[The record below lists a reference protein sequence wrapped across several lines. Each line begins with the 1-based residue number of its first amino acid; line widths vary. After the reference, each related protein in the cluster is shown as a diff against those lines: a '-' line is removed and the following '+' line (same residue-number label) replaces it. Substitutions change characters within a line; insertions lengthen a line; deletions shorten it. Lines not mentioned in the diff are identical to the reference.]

1 QPGALAN
8 IDGQEYYLF
17 NAYPEG
23 FLKGSPGKLIA
34 RRDNAVC
41 IGTLDSALWITHM
54 RRRERYSIKLPAI
67 KVLPIE
73 VVEKL
78 KEEAIKPWES
88 VDFPTYR
95 EIIYR
100 EEKGI
105 ALIEFNFYN
114 GAMSTEQCER
124 LLQV

>member
-1 QPGALAN
+1 
-8 IDGQEYYLF
+8 
-17 NAYPEG
+17 
-23 FLKGSPGKLIA
+23 
-34 RRDNAVC
+34 
-41 IGTLDSALWITHM
+41 M
-54 RRRERYSIKLPAI
+54 
-67 KVLPIE
+67 E

-88 VDFPTYR
+88 TDFTTYR
-95 EIIYR
+95 EITYR

-124 LLQV
+124 LLQVVKYAKELPVKALLLLGGEAFFSNGMNLNTMRKNWKR